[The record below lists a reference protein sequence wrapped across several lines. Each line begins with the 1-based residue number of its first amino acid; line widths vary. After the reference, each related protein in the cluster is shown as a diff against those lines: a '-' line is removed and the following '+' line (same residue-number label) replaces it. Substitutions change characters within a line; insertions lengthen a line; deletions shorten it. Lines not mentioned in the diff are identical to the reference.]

1 MPLTDVAI
9 RNSKPAEKQ
18 IKLFDAGGLYLLLMP
33 NGAKYWRLKYRFA
46 GKERV
51 LALGVYPEV
60 SLAEAREQ
68 RDEARRK
75 LRQKIDPNN
84 ERKQTKIQLFTAAAN
99 TFEKVSIEWLEKQKP
114 RWSAKHSTK
123 IERAFNRYIFPELGT
138 RPISDIT
145 APELLKVMRKMEARG
160 IHETTMKVLQN
171 CGVIFRYGIVT
182 GRCERNPAADL
193 KGALTRPQS
202 KPQAALTQEELPTFL
217 TQLNQYTGHP
227 FTKYGLQLLIL
238 TFVRTS
244 ELREAEWSEIDL
256 DAELPIWRIP
266 AERMK
271 MKSDHLVPLSH
282 QAVAILRFLQPLS
295 GHGKYVF
302 PCQST
307 LRKPMSQ
314 NTMIYALY
322 RMGYHSRA
330 TVHGFRATA
339 STILNEQGWRA
350 DVIERQLAHSERNKV
365 RAVYNRAEYLAE
377 RREMMQ
383 AWADYLDKIV
393 KQWSI

>member
-1 MPLTDVAI
+1 MALTDVAI
-9 RNSKPAEKQ
+9 RHTKLPEKP
-18 IKLFDAGGLYLLLMP
+18 IKLFDNGGLYLLVKP
-33 NGAKYWRLKYRFA
+33 NGSKYWRLKYRFA
-46 GKERV
+46 GKEKV
-51 LALGVYPEV
+51 LALGVYPEI
-60 SLAEAREQ
+60 SLANAREE

-75 LRQKIDPNN
+75 LRQNIDPSV
-84 ERKQTKIQLFTAAAN
+84 ERKQARIQAETAATSSFEIVAN
-99 TFEKVSIEWLEKQKP
+99 EWLEKQKL
-114 RWSAKHSTK
+114 RWSLKHSTK
-123 IERAFNRYIFPELGT
+123 IERAFKRYIFPDLAT

-160 IHETTMKVLQN
+160 IHETAMKVLQN
-171 CGVIFRYGIVT
+171 CGVIFRYGIIT
-182 GRCERNPAADL
+182 GRCERNPASDL

-202 KPQAALTQEELPTFL
+202 KPQAALSQDELPTFL
-217 TQLNQYTGHP
+217 NQLNNYTGHI
-227 FTKYGLQLLIL
+227 FTKCGLQLLVL

-244 ELREAEWSEIDL
+244 ELREAEWSEMDL
-256 DAELPIWRIP
+256 DADLPIWRIP

-282 QAVAILRFLQPLS
+282 QAVTILRQLQPIS
-295 GHGKYVF
+295 GRGKYVF

-307 LRKPMSQ
+307 PRKPMSQ

-383 AWADYLDKIV
+383 AWADHLDGLTKR
-393 KQWSI
+393 